1 MFEPVNIE
9 DLNLKTTKS
18 DTRLLSYLSNTI
30 ENSHFVIAGYP
41 DDEGIKNNGGR
52 PGARLA
58 PNLIREFL
66 FKMTPPAFNPTTSLI
81 NIYDMGNLK
90 LDQELGLRHESAITD
105 LTQVLLQ
112 NKSLI
117 SFGGGHDYG
126 YVDGQSFLNFC
137 HKTKLSPL
145 VINFD
150 AHLDV
155 RPMDKGIT
163 SGTPFFRLLSE
174 QKFDFF
180 EIGLQE
186 QCNSKAHL
194 KWLTENGGKYLSLNE
209 LYSQNTEQSAFINFE
224 KFENLFSK
232 IKNPKRPCYVSVDI
246 DAFSNAFAPGCSQSF
261 ATGLEP
267 HGFFKMFNY
276 LLQNFEVKVLGLYE
290 VSPPLDF
297 DNHTSKLASLIAYKY
312 IHHSKKGG

>member
-1 MFEPVNIE
+1 MFEKVNIE

-18 DTRLLSYLSNTI
+18 DTRLSSYLLDSI
-30 ENSHFVIAGYP
+30 ESSHFVLSGFP

-52 PGARLA
+52 PGAALA
-58 PNLIREFL
+58 PNRIREFL
-66 FKMTPPAFNPTTSLI
+66 YKMTPPAFSQASLI
-81 NIYDMGNLK
+81 NLHDIGNLK
-90 LDQELGLRHESAITD
+90 TNSDLATRHEQAVSI
-105 LTQVLLQ
+105 LTNALLQ
-112 NKSLI
+112 HKNLI

-126 YVDGQSFLNFC
+126 YVDGKSFLNYC
-137 HKTKLSPL
+137 SANNQNPI
-145 VINFD
+145 VVNFD

-186 QCNSKAHL
+186 QCNSKSHL
-194 KWLTENGGKYLSLNE
+194 QWLTEHGGKYLPLTD
-209 LYSQNTEQSAFINFE
+209 LYSEDDHSQSFNF
-224 KFENLFSK
+224 KSFENLFAK
-232 IKNPKRPCYVSVDI
+232 ITNPKRPCYISVDI
-246 DAFSNAFAPGCSQSF
+246 DAFSNAYAMGCSQSF
-261 ATGLEP
+261 ATGFEP
-267 HGFFKMFNY
+267 LGFFKMFNY
-276 LLQNFEVKVLGLYE
+276 LLQNFDVKVLGIYE

-312 IHHSKKGG
+312 IHHQKKGL